1 MGTGLAPRSTR
12 HGASGKVDVMTQ
24 QDQPARVHS
33 SDPAEGGQQAE
44 VAQPT
49 ADEPRGDEPA
59 ADELRR
65 HSDLSAEGE

>member
-1 MGTGLAPRSTR
+1 
-12 HGASGKVDVMTQ
+12 MTQ

-33 SDPAEGGQQAE
+33 SDPAEGGQEAE
-44 VAQPT
+44 VTSPT
-49 ADEPRGDEPA
+49 ANEPRGDEPA